1 MPAFTIQQPGASE
14 FLFGY
19 SLHVNQCNCPLI
31 EQEHQYQFVNNW
43 TNMRGKHSI
52 KFGADVRYAYNLR
65 VPSDSH
71 RAGQFDF
78 NNDAAQ
84 GAIAEIGRASGR
96 ERG

>member
-1 MPAFTIQQPGASE
+1 M
-14 FLFGY
+14 
-19 SLHVNQCNCPLI
+19 
-31 EQEHQYQFVNNW
+31 NNW
-43 TNMRGKHSI
+43 TNIRGKHSI

-84 GAIAEIGRASGR
+84 GPAQDGGAGLAGFLLGLPSHFERYVSNSLTVFDGHLAEHRRSGPC
-96 ERG
+96 GLDTKPG